1 MWARQPEKPNPLHV
15 QAALSQQ
22 GHQGEEVHDVKL
34 QRAVSGGSLA
44 LLAWGPAVRVID
56 AEC

>member
-1 MWARQPEKPNPLHV
+1 MWARHPEKPNPLHV

-22 GHQGEEVHDVKL
+22 GPRGEEVHHVKR

-44 LLAWGPAVRVID
+44 LLAWGPAVRGID